1 MILQFKMTLQ
11 RGMIGYPAGYVK
23 PFWAFSLKS
32 SWMTVNELEETAGK
46 AMEMKA
52 RRSLLPQG
60 GVSPAGFE
68 SFLMGKGKGKDH
80 FLEGDTLRPPRQPV
94 MYQGQPQQ

>member
-1 MILQFKMTLQ
+1 
-11 RGMIGYPAGYVK
+11 MIGYPAGYVK

-32 SWMTVNELEETAGK
+32 SWVTVNKLGETAGK
-46 AMEMKA
+46 AMGMKA

-60 GVSPAGFE
+60 RCLQQGFKG
-68 SFLMGKGKGKDH
+68 FLKGKGKGKDH
-80 FLEGDTLRPPRQPV
+80 FLEGAKLRPPRQPV